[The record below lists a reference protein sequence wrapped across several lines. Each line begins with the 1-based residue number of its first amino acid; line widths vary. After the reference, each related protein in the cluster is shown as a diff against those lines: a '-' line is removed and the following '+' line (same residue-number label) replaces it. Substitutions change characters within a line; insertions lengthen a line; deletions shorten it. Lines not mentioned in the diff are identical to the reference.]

1 MRVLSA
7 LLLLATG
14 LGMALP
20 GLYLAALG
28 GSFYYLFAG
37 ILILVS
43 AWLVFRRRDSGVIL
57 YWLMYLGTIAW
68 SLSEVGLDGWALMP
82 RLVFLGAAGLWLLAF
97 VRLPARRAWMWPV
110 GIVICLLP
118 ALCLAVFGGSQ
129 PTLKGVVVA
138 AAAATPAGSGTDG
151 GQWSHYGGSAY
162 GTRYSALAQITPANV
177 ASLRRA
183 WVYHADRRPAG
194 PAAAPRLEMTP
205 LMVDG
210 LLYGCDAHS
219 DVFALD
225 PVTGAQVWRHTV
237 KLNAAVIGRGVC
249 RGVAYYKAPMPA
261 GHCPARI
268 LVGTTDN
275 HLIAV
280 DAKTGKSCTGF
291 GNKGSVDL
299 SAGEGLSRFASGLIN
314 PTSPPTIVGGVAVIG
329 SYVVDNQ
336 GIQAP
341 PGVVRGYDVVTGALR
356 WAFDP
361 GRPDLHDGPP
371 AGQSYM
377 ASTPNSWAPFSADQ
391 ALGLVYLP
399 MGNGSPDMYGA
410 NRTPQTDRFSSAVV
424 ALDVKTGAVR
434 WVFQTVHHDLWDY
447 DLAAQ
452 PVLTDFPV
460 AHGTKPALIEAT
472 KTGQIFVLDRRTGQP
487 ITSLE
492 ERPVPASTIPGERAS
507 PTQPFST
514 GMPSFAGPRL
524 TEQDMWGMTPFD
536 QLYCRILFR
545 RARYEGPFTPLR
557 LGPSIRMPGEL
568 GGIDWGSVAL
578 DERSGI
584 LIVNSNVMADYDELI
599 PRSQADA
606 EHLFARNDPRR
617 KRAGRP
623 RYRGAA
629 MAGTPYGAHLG
640 PFLTGLGIPCQ
651 RPPYGFLSAI
661 DLKTRKIVWQHEL
674 GDASNSGPFGLALG
688 LGVPLGTPNIGSSLV
703 TGGRLIFIAATQD
716 RYFRALD
723 ERDGQ
728 VLWSERLP
736 AGGHATPITYMGRDG
751 SQYVVIAAGGNPAF
765 KTGSNDSL
773 VAYRL
778 APRAA
783 RQ

>member
-20 GLYLAALG
+20 GIYLAALG
-28 GSFYYLFAG
+28 GSFYYLLSG
-37 ILILVS
+37 ILILGS
-43 AWLVFRRRDSGVIL
+43 AWLVFRRRDSGIIL
-57 YWLMYLGTIAW
+57 YWLTYLGTIVW
-68 SLSEVGLDGWALMP
+68 SVAEVGLDGWALMP
-82 RLVFLGAAGLWLLAF
+82 HLVFLGIGGLWLLAF
-97 VRLPARRAWMWPV
+97 VPLPARRGWMQPTALAV
-110 GIVICLLP
+110 CLVL
-118 ALCLAVFGGSQ
+118 ALCVAIFGGFPASQ
-129 PTLKGVVVA
+129 GVVTA
-138 AAAATPAGSGTDG
+138 AAPAGSGAGG
-151 GQWSHYGGSAY
+151 GQWSHYGGSPQ
-162 GTRYSALAQITPANV
+162 GTRYSPLTQITPANV
-177 ASLRRA
+177 ASLHRA
-183 WVYHADRRPAG
+183 WVYHADRRPSG
-194 PAAAPRLEMTP
+194 PSGAPRLEMTP

-210 LLYGCDAHS
+210 QLYGCDAHS
-219 DVFALD
+219 DIFALD
-225 PVTGAQVWRHTV
+225 PVTGAQAWRHTV
-237 KLNAAVIGRGVC
+237 KLDAAASGRAVC
-249 RGVAYYKAPMPA
+249 RGVAYYRTPTPVDQ
-261 GHCPARI
+261 CPARI
-268 LVGTTDN
+268 LVGTIDN

-291 GNKGSVDL
+291 GNNGSVDL
-299 SAGEGLSRFASGLIN
+299 SDGEGLSRFAPGLIN
-314 PTSPPTIVGGVAVIG
+314 PTSPPTIIGGVAVIG

-336 GIQAP
+336 GVEAP
-341 PGVVRGYDVVTGALR
+341 PGVVRGYDAVTGALR

-371 AGQSYM
+371 PGQSYM
-377 ASTPNSWAPFSADQ
+377 ASTPNSWAPFTADQ

-399 MGNGSPDMYGA
+399 MGNGSPDVYGA
-410 NRTPQTDRFSSAVV
+410 NRTPQTDRFSSAIV

-452 PVLTDFPV
+452 PVLANFPV

-487 ITSLE
+487 ITRIE
-492 ERPVPASTIPGERAS
+492 ERPVPVSTIPGERAS
-507 PTQPFST
+507 STQPFST
-514 GMPSFAGPRL
+514 GMPNFAGPRL

-536 QLYCRILFR
+536 QLYCRIQFR

-578 DERSGI
+578 DERNGV
-584 LIVNSNVMADYDELI
+584 LIVNSNVMADYDALI

-617 KRAGRP
+617 KLAGRP
-623 RYRGAA
+623 LYRGAA
-629 MAGTPYGAHLG
+629 MAGTSYGAHLG
-640 PFLTGLGIPCQ
+640 AFLTGLEIPCQ
-651 RPPYGFLSAI
+651 RPPYGLLSAI
-661 DLKTRKIVWQHEL
+661 DVKTRKIVWQHEL

-688 LGVPLGTPNIGSSLV
+688 LAMPLGTPNIGSSLV

-716 RYFRALD
+716 KYFRAID
-723 ERDGQ
+723 ERDGRL
-728 VLWSERLP
+728 LWSERLP

-751 SQYVVIAAGGNPAF
+751 NQYVVIAAGGNPAF

-778 APRAA
+778 TPTRA
-783 RQ
+783 RR